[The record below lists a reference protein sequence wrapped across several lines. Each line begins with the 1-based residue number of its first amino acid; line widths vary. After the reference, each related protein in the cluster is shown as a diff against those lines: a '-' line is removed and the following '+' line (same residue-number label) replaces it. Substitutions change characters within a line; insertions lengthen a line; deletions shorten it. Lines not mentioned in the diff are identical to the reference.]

1 MATIQ
6 ARGVRLLIL
15 LSIPLAGA
23 YTLEGWAWPANV
35 PVEVHWTGAVEGLT
49 HDELTTAVDG
59 AAAAWT
65 NAAPCTFSF
74 TPVEDEAADQ
84 WFADGGIAVLV
95 GDPDDE
101 LAVGVQAVSY
111 TQADP
116 YTGDESPPGAGRK
129 VVFND
134 GDIWVPDSAIDAQQ
148 CSNHYSL
155 QAWLTHELGY
165 VAGLGPSC
173 TEPDC
178 TYDETGATMYGAPAE
193 CDNAGSSPNDDDIA
207 GLNAIYGTSGG
218 VRLACGP
225 DPDDGLTVT
234 CSAQA
239 DADIASM
246 APIWDFGDGATL
258 NGGDTATH
266 TYGVVGEYRV
276 QLCVSPPECGRT
288 SCVST
293 YFQALTYAN
302 PGGHPPLP
310 DPLEIGCS
318 TTLARTSTL
327 GALLGCVALFLRRR
341 A

>member
-1 MATIQ
+1 M
-6 ARGVRLLIL
+6 
-15 LSIPLAGA
+15 
-23 YTLEGWAWPANV
+23 
-35 PVEVHWTGAVEGLT
+35 EGLT

-84 WFADGGIAVLV
+84 WGADGGIAVLF

-101 LAVGVQAVSY
+101 LATGVTVASY
-111 TQADP
+111 PYGDP
-116 YTGDESPPGAGRK
+116 YAGDTSPPDAGRMM
-129 VVFND
+129 VFND
-134 GDIWVPDSAIDAQQ
+134 GDIWVADTAIDEQH
-148 CSNHYSL
+148 CSNQYSL
-155 QAWLTHELGY
+155 QASLTYELGY

-178 TYDETGATMYGAPAE
+178 TYDETGATMYGFPAE

-239 DADIASM
+239 DAEIASM
-246 APIWDFGDGATL
+246 APVWDFGDGSTIE
-258 NGGDTATH
+258 GGDTATH
-266 TYGVVGEYRV
+266 TYSDVGEYRV

-293 YFQALTYAN
+293 NFQALTYAN

-310 DPLEIGCS
+310 DPEDIGCS
-318 TTLARTSTL
+318 TTLARASTVS
-327 GALLGCVALFLRRR
+327 ALLGLVALILRRR

>member
-35 PVEVHWTGAVEGLT
+35 PVEVHWTGAVDGLT

-74 TPVEDEAADQ
+74 TPVEDEAADL
-84 WFADGGIAVLV
+84 WGADGGIAVLF

-101 LAVGVQAVSY
+101 LATGVTVASY
-111 TQADP
+111 SYGDP
-116 YTGDESPPGAGRK
+116 DAGDTPPPDDGLMMI
-129 VVFND
+129 FND
-134 GDIWVPDSAIDAQQ
+134 GDIWVADTAIDEQL
-148 CSNHYSL
+148 CSNQYSL
-155 QAWLTHELGY
+155 QASLTYELGY

-178 TYDETGATMYGAPAE
+178 TYDETGATMYGSPAE

-239 DADIASM
+239 DAEIASM
-246 APIWDFGDGATL
+246 APSWDFGDGSTIE
-258 NGGDTATH
+258 GGDTAT
-266 TYGVVGEYRV
+266 TLR
-276 QLCVSPPECGRT
+276 SRIPRT
-288 SCVST
+288 SAAARRWRVR
-293 YFQALTYAN
+293 
-302 PGGHPPLP
+302 PP
-310 DPLEIGCS
+310 
-318 TTLARTSTL
+318 
-327 GALLGCVALFLRRR
+327 
-341 A
+341 